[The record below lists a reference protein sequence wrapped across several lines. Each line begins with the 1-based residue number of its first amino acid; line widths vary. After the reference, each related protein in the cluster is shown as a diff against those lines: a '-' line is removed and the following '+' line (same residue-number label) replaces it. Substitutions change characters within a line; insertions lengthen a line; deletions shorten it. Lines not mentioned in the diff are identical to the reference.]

1 MTVAA
6 TNVTETEG
14 TTGDTTT
21 SAPTIT
27 ERASL
32 PARILGLPIR
42 AYRLISVHLAP
53 RCRYFPSCSAY
64 ALEALEVH
72 GAARGTWLAV
82 RRIGRCH
89 PWHDGGLDPVPPR
102 RERARR
108 ERTPRDHTHT
118 NACSHDAAPHAAE
131 EPDR

>member
-1 MTVAA
+1 MTLAA
-6 TNVTETEG
+6 TDVTASDG
-14 TTGDTTT
+14 TTAGITAGTTP
-21 SAPTIT
+21 SAQTVT

-42 AYRLISVHLAP
+42 AYRLISVHLPP
-53 RCRYFPSCSAY
+53 RCRYYPSCSAY

-72 GAARGTWLAV
+72 GAAKGSWLAV
-82 RRIGRCH
+82 KRIGRCH
-89 PWHDGGLDPVPPR
+89 PWHDGGLDPVPAR
-102 RERARR
+102 RARAAR
-108 ERTPRDHTHT
+108 AHTHT

>member
-1 MTVAA
+1 VSVAA
-6 TNVTETEG
+6 TNATA
-14 TTGDTTT
+14 TTDHTPDTTSSVRGT
-21 SAPTIT
+21 T
-27 ERASL
+27 ERASW

-53 RCRYFPSCSAY
+53 RCRYHPSCSAY

-72 GAARGTWLAV
+72 GAAKGSWLAV
-82 RRIGRCH
+82 KRIGRCH

-102 RERARR
+102 RAKA
-108 ERTPRDHTHT
+108 TRDHTHT
-118 NACSHDAAPHAAE
+118 NTCSHDAAPHAAE

>member
-6 TNVTETEG
+6 TDATPTG
-14 TTGDTTT
+14 TTPDST
-21 SAPTIT
+21 SSALTVT

-32 PARILGLPIR
+32 PARFLSLPIR

-53 RCRYFPSCSAY
+53 RCRYHPSCSAY

-72 GAARGTWLAV
+72 GAAKGSWLAV
-82 RRIGRCH
+82 KRVGRCH

-102 RERARR
+102 RARK
-108 ERTPRDHTHT
+108 PRPHTHT
-118 NACSHDAAPHAAE
+118 NVCSHDAAPHAAE